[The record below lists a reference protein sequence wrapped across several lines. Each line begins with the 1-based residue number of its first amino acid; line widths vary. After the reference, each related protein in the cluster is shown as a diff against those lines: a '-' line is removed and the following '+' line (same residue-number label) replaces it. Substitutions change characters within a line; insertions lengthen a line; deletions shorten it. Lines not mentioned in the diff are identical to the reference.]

1 MVNRLN
7 VTLLKVAKK
16 AAVATSEIT
25 LDQHPSIPM
34 SNDKNKEF
42 MLFTLSRKC
51 VGITHYILNFHDMTA
66 ITTHQDKA
74 GAHKDKM
81 APASKCSGMIPSLNY
96 LQGFFKS
103 PIAPYN
109 CIFEKMTTFS
119 F

>member
-1 MVNRLN
+1 
-7 VTLLKVAKK
+7 
-16 AAVATSEIT
+16 
-25 LDQHPSIPM
+25 M

-74 GAHKDKM
+74 GAHKDKIS
-81 APASKCSGMIPSLNY
+81 PASKCSGMIPSLNY
-96 LQGFFKS
+96 LKGFFKS

>member
-1 MVNRLN
+1 
-7 VTLLKVAKK
+7 
-16 AAVATSEIT
+16 
-25 LDQHPSIPM
+25 
-34 SNDKNKEF
+34 
-42 MLFTLSRKC
+42 
-51 VGITHYILNFHDMTA
+51 MTA